1 MVLSKPTMSL
11 VDAITSRR
19 STRGFLPDQVPQ
31 DVMQHVFEIAQQAP
45 SNCNTQPWKVF
56 VASGEVK
63 DRLRDQL
70 VERLEQGVP
79 GQPDFP
85 YVSRWEGEYRQ
96 RQVDCA
102 VALYNE
108 MGIARDDKE
117 GRHLAIRR
125 NFELFDAPHI
135 VFLGMNRDFGA
146 TISLDVGIY
155 AQTLMLTMHAF
166 GIGSCAMGSMR
177 AYPELVREAFDL
189 GEDTGILLGISFG
202 YEDPDVDANRTR
214 TVREPLSNA
223 VIFKG

>member
-1 MVLSKPTMSL
+1 MVISKPTMSL
-11 VDAITSRR
+11 IDAITSRR
-19 STRGFLPDQVPQ
+19 SIRGFLPDRVPPE
-31 DVMQHVFEIAQQAP
+31 VLEHVFEIAQQAP

-63 DRLRDQL
+63 DRLRDQF
-70 VERLEQGVP
+70 VERLDQGVP

-85 YVSRWEGEYRQ
+85 YVSAWEGEYRQ

-108 MGIARDDKE
+108 MGIARDDKP
-117 GRHLAIRR
+117 GRLRAVRR

-135 VFLGMNRDFGA
+135 VFLGMDRNFGA

-166 GIGSCAMGSMR
+166 GISTCAMGSMR
-177 AYPELVREAFDL
+177 AYPDLVREAFGLD
-189 GEDTGILLGISFG
+189 DSTGILLGISFG
-202 YEDPDVDANRTR
+202 YEDPEVDANRTR
-214 TVREPLSNA
+214 TVREPLANS
-223 VIFKG
+223 VVFRG

>member
-1 MVLSKPTMSL
+1 MVITKPS
-11 VDAITSRR
+11 VPVIDAVTSRH
-19 STRGFLPDQVPQ
+19 SVRGYLPDPVPVGTLEQ
-31 DVMQHVFEIAQQAP
+31 VFEIAQQAP
-45 SNCNTQPWKVF
+45 SNCNTQPWKVY

-63 DRLRDQL
+63 DRLRDQFL
-70 VERLEQGVP
+70 ERLDQGVA

-85 YVSRWEGEYRQ
+85 YDPTWEGEYRQ

-108 MGIARDDKE
+108 MGIARNDKP
-117 GRHLAIRR
+117 GRLRAVRR

-135 VFLGMNRDFGA
+135 AFLGMDRNFGA

-166 GIGSCAMGSMR
+166 GINSCAMGSMR
-177 AYPELVREAFDL
+177 TYPDLVREAFGLD
-189 GEDTGILLGISFG
+189 DSTGILMGISFG

-214 TVREPLSNA
+214 TVREPLANS
-223 VIFKG
+223 VVFRG

>member
-1 MVLSKPTMSL
+1 MVLSKPTISL
-11 VDAITSRR
+11 IDAATSRR
-19 STRGFLPDQVPQ
+19 STRGFLPHQVPQ

-177 AYPELVREAFDL
+177 AYPELVREAFGL

-214 TVREPLSNA
+214 TVREPLSNS

>member
-1 MVLSKPTMSL
+1 MVITKPS
-11 VDAITSRR
+11 VPVIDAVTSRH
-19 STRGFLPDQVPQ
+19 SVRGYLPDPVPAGTLEQ
-31 DVMQHVFEIAQQAP
+31 VFEIAQQAP
-45 SNCNTQPWKVF
+45 SNCNTQPWKVY

-63 DRLRDQL
+63 DRLRDQFL
-70 VERLEQGVP
+70 ERLDQGVA

-85 YVSRWEGEYRQ
+85 YDPTWEGEYRQ

-108 MGIARDDKE
+108 MGIARNDKP
-117 GRHLAIRR
+117 GRFRAVRR

-135 VFLGMNRDFGA
+135 AFLGMDRNFGA

-166 GIGSCAMGSMR
+166 GISSCAMGSMR
-177 AYPELVREAFDL
+177 TYPDLVREAFGLD
-189 GEDTGILLGISFG
+189 DSTGILMGISFG

-214 TVREPLSNA
+214 TVREPLANS
-223 VIFKG
+223 VVFRG

>member
-1 MVLSKPTMSL
+1 MVITKPS
-11 VDAITSRR
+11 VPVIDAVTSRH
-19 STRGFLPDQVPQ
+19 SVRGYLPDPVPVGTLEQ
-31 DVMQHVFEIAQQAP
+31 VFEIAQQAP
-45 SNCNTQPWKVF
+45 SNCNTQPWKVY

-63 DRLRDQL
+63 DRLRDQFL
-70 VERLEQGVP
+70 ERLDQGVT

-85 YVSRWEGEYRQ
+85 YDPTWEGEYRQ

-108 MGIARDDKE
+108 MGIARNDKP
-117 GRHLAIRR
+117 GRLRAVRR

-135 VFLGMNRDFGA
+135 AFLGMDRNFGA

-166 GIGSCAMGSMR
+166 GISSCAMGSMR
-177 AYPELVREAFDL
+177 TYPDLVREAFGLD
-189 GEDTGILLGISFG
+189 DSTGILLGISFG

-214 TVREPLSNA
+214 TVREPLANS
-223 VIFKG
+223 VVFRG

>member
-70 VERLEQGVP
+70 VARLEQGVP

-108 MGIARDDKE
+108 MGIARDDKV
-117 GRHLAIRR
+117 GRHQAIRR

-155 AQTLMLTMHAF
+155 AQTLMLAMHAF

-177 AYPELVREAFDL
+177 AYPELVREAFGL

-214 TVREPLSNA
+214 TLREPLSNA

>member
-177 AYPELVREAFDL
+177 AYPELVREAFGL